1 MTRCAVLK
9 MKRLGVVLVVSL
21 ALLVVP
27 GASQAD
33 LYLPLVQ
40 KTAMY
45 DIDSNLDVRAD
56 DQFVHT
62 SGVVRNRGDRLLR
75 FVTLRADFYR
85 QDESVVQTVTISLAT
100 LVFPGDQVVFNTS
113 VGVPTEP
120 WDFVIVGL
128 GWGLP
133 GPPSD

>member
-62 SGVVRNRGDRLLR
+62 STHCNPLIDNAAQAATKSVN
-75 FVTLRADFYR
+75 TLFGKNNP
-85 QDESVVQTVTISLAT
+85 QMPAT
-100 LVFPGDQVVFNTS
+100 A
-113 VGVPTEP
+113 
-120 WDFVIVGL
+120 I
-128 GWGLP
+128 
-133 GPPSD
+133 